1 MEINSFK
8 MLWRSDDLEMIR
20 CDFCGSEAHDDLFVR
35 PDGMRMVVCTKCG
48 LCFLNPRPKEEQ
60 IIQFYDINYFKRTRR
75 TFGIEGPRFHDRLR
89 LTAQKK
95 MDMISYEYNLNGKK
109 ILEVGCAT
117 GEFCYLAQ
125 RKGAKVSGIDIS
137 SDIIDIA
144 KRRYKDI
151 NFREGTIEDIP
162 SGEIYDAIFAFEVIE
177 HVISPKRFFE
187 SVKSHLTSD
196 GMFILST
203 PNLSCGV
210 SVGLEKWAGSNYYFD
225 HLYFFTIETITKYA
239 MEMKMSVQNWYTGDG
254 KGIYKKSLR
263 RDLKNFMQLIM
274 HKLRVLNYL
283 YEIKAIY
290 DRSINKNRPPGY
302 ISKGNSHNLLVFI
315 KNK

>member
-1 MEINSFK
+1 
-8 MLWRSDDLEMIR
+8 MLWKSNNLEMIR
-20 CDFCGSEAHDDLFVR
+20 CDFCGSEAHDSLFVR
-35 PDGMRMVVCTKCG
+35 PDGLKMVVCTECG
-48 LCFLNPRPKEEQ
+48 LCFLNPRPKEDQ
-60 IIQFYDINYFKRTRR
+60 IMQLYDINYFKRARR
-75 TFGIEGPRFHDRLR
+75 IFGIRLLHR
-89 LTAQKK
+89 NLLWLAQNK
-95 MDMISYEYNLNGKK
+95 MNIISHECNLSGKK

-125 RKGAKVSGIDIS
+125 RKGAKASGIDIS
-137 SDIIDIA
+137 RDIIDIA
-144 KRRYKDI
+144 KHRYKNI

-177 HVISPKRFFE
+177 HVISPKRFFK

-203 PNLSCGV
+203 PNLSCGI
-210 SVGLEKWAGSNYYFD
+210 SIGLEKWISSSFCFD
-225 HLYFFTIETITKYA
+225 HLYFFTIEAITQYGT
-239 MEMKMSVQNWYTGDG
+239 EMNMTVQNWYTGGG